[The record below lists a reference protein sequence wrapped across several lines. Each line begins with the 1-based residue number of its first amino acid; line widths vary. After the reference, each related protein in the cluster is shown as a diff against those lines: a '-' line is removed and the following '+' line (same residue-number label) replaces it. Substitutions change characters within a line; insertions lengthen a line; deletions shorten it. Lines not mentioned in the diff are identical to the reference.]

1 MLLTQ
6 LSCRSVTRIEY
17 WVTTDLW
24 VLTAFSS
31 KPENLDHVRPWLES
45 HRTGDVF
52 AHQPWIRSSTCLQDA
67 YPTTWKTSAK

>member
-24 VLTAFSS
+24 VLTGILVEAG
-31 KPENLDHVRPWLES
+31 EL
-45 HRTGDVF
+45 
-52 AHQPWIRSSTCLQDA
+52 
-67 YPTTWKTSAK
+67 

>member
-31 KPENLDHVRPWLES
+31 KPENFDHVRPWLES
-45 HRTGDVF
+45 LRTGDVL
-52 AHQPWIRSSTCLQDA
+52 PWC
-67 YPTTWKTSAK
+67 TTPLRAESLP